1 MEVIFK
7 YWESAGMLAI
17 VLALVCFAICYYFF
31 RIYFTLKRISDVP
44 TGLEKKLKNA
54 IKKTDFST
62 FKKEYEESTSLISK
76 VICSNITDN
85 TLNLKITDYD
95 RTVDSSIRKI
105 TVNLIILTAL
115 TTAAP
120 LIGLFGTVLGMIE
133 TFDGLAGYAT
143 DTGAVLASGIS
154 KALITTQ
161 AGLIISIPG
170 IFGILYLA
178 VLESKLKAEMASY
191 RTLIN
196 LYRNKE
202 L

>member
-1 MEVIFK
+1 MEIILK
-7 YWESAGMLAI
+7 YWQSAGILAI
-17 VLALVCFAICYYFF
+17 VLAVICFGICYYFF
-31 RIYFTLKRISDVP
+31 RIYFNLKRFSDVP
-44 TGLEKKLKNA
+44 SNFEKTLKNA
-54 IKKTDFST
+54 IKNSDFSQ
-62 FKKEYEESTSLISK
+62 FKKEYEKSTALISK
-76 VICSNITDN
+76 VICGCIIDN
-85 TLNLKITDYD
+85 RLKLKITDYD
-95 RTVDSSIRKI
+95 RIVDSSIRKI
-105 TVNLIILTAL
+105 TLNLIILAAL

-120 LIGLFGTVLGMIE
+120 LVGLFGTVLGMIE

-170 IFGILYLA
+170 IFGILFLA
-178 VLESKLKAEMASY
+178 ISESKLKAEMTSY

-202 L
+202 

>member
-7 YWESAGMLAI
+7 YWESAGGLAVILAI
-17 VLALVCFAICYYFF
+17 VCFAICYYFF
-31 RIYFTLKRISDVP
+31 RIYFTLKKVSNIPVDFER
-44 TGLEKKLKNA
+44 KLKEA
-54 IKKTDFST
+54 IKKSDFSL
-62 FKKEYEESTSLISK
+62 FKKEYKNSTSLISK
-76 VICSNITDN
+76 VICSNIKDN

-95 RTVDSSIRKI
+95 RAVDSSIRKI
-105 TVNLIILTAL
+105 TVKLIILTAL

-120 LIGLFGTVLGMIE
+120 LVGLFGTVLGMIE

-170 IFGILYLA
+170 IFGILFLA
-178 VLESKLKAEMASY
+178 VSESNLKAQMASY

-202 L
+202 

>member
-17 VLALVCFAICYYFF
+17 ILALVCFAICYYFF
-31 RIYFTLKRISDVP
+31 KIYFTLKRVSDIP
-44 TGLEKKLKNA
+44 LGLERKLKDA
-54 IKKTDFST
+54 IKNSDFLL
-62 FKKEYEESTSLISK
+62 FKQEYEESTSLISK
-76 VICSNITDN
+76 VICSNIKDN

-95 RTVDSSIRKI
+95 RIVNSSIRKI
-105 TVNLIILTAL
+105 TVSLIILTAL

-120 LIGLFGTVLGMIE
+120 LVGLFGTVLGMIE

-170 IFGILYLA
+170 IFGILFLA
-178 VLESKLKAEMASY
+178 VSESKLKAEMSSY

-202 L
+202 